1 MNTKDSLRRHVYLTR
16 KNLSEEERSISE
28 VSLVQLWD
36 SVKDSY
42 KVNKIAL
49 YWSVN
54 GEISTYSL
62 ISDFLKNG
70 SECFLPVISNDRENK
85 VLEFSLYEKE
95 SPLIKNKFG
104 IPEPSKSVITDLNE
118 IDIIFLPCVCFD
130 SEGNRIGMGGG
141 FYDKTLSKLSDKQNT
156 KLIMLAYDFQEV
168 ESCLPEI
175 HDIKADA
182 CLTPN
187 KYLNFKK

>member
-54 GEISTYSL
+54 GEISTNSL
-62 ISDFLKNG
+62 ISNFLKNG
-70 SECFLPVISNDRENK
+70 AECFLPVISNDRENK

-141 FYDKTLSKLSDKQNT
+141 FYDKTLSKLPDKRNT
-156 KLIMLAYDFQEV
+156 KLIILAYDFQEV

-187 KYLNFKK
+187 QYLNFKE